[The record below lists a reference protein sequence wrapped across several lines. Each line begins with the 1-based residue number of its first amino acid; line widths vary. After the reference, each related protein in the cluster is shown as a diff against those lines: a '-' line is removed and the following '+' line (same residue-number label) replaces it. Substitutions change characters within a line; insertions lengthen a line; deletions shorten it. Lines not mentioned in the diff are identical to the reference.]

1 MINSLV
7 EGEGAFYR
15 KFSRIRMHLAVF
27 GRRTMLQK
35 LSKYQLFQGVPEAEL
50 LQLDNKMLQ
59 CKYEVGL

>member
-1 MINSLV
+1 
-7 EGEGAFYR
+7 
-15 KFSRIRMHLAVF
+15 MHLAVF